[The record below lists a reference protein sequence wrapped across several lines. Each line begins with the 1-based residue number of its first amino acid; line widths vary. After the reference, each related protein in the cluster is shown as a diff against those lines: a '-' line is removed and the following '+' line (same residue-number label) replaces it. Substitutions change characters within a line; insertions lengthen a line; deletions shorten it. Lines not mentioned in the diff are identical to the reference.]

1 MIDAVTADLNRYL
14 KQVDE
19 DEAFD
24 AAVERE
30 VEELMEMKLCEF
42 LSELYKKIDIT
53 TFDDLVTGVAR
64 DRVIARSDE
73 VDEPD
78 EPDDVVWDWDGDR

>member
-42 LSELYKKIDIT
+42 LSELSGNCFHGLEALIE
-53 TFDDLVTGVAR
+53 GVAQE
-64 DRVIARSDE
+64 RVIARGEE

-78 EPDDVVWDWDGDR
+78 ELDWDRGGDC